1 MLVDFGSKRCEQ
13 IQDNIWE
20 ILSGLSS
27 TEWPWGNSALNINLS
42 FWPYNSLF
50 LPFRTS
56 QA

>member
-56 QA
+56 